1 MATVR
6 TKTDLANIWGHF
18 DPFDWKE
25 DLLISLGGSRWAFKT
40 AVTFESATQTLLTVP
55 ANSLIQKTTIIR
67 TTIWDAITTF
77 TVGKSGTLDW
87 LATTAQANLTAAL
100 TVGEEGDM
108 EVVENA
114 KVVTTAT
121 PIILTINQGAA
132 SAGSGYVVVE
142 YQELT

>member
-6 TKTDLANIWGHF
+6 TKADLESIWGHF
-18 DPFDWKE
+18 DPFDWKA
-25 DLLISLGGSRWAFKT
+25 DLLVSLGGGRWAFKT
-40 AVTFESATQTLLTVP
+40 AITWESVTQTLLTVP
-55 ANSLIQKTTIIR
+55 ANALIQKTTIIR

-87 LATTAQANLTAAL
+87 LATTAQANVTAAL
-100 TVGEEGDM
+100 TAGEEGDM

-114 KVVTTAT
+114 KVVVTAT
-121 PIILTINQGAA
+121 PIILTLDQGAA
-132 SAGSGYVVVE
+132 SGGSGYVVVE